1 MKHIT
6 YKQLRVYHFL
16 GILSCLLA
24 FSACDHGAQR
34 ELLIGYWEGEIPNP
48 TSGQQIPIAYDFR
61 QDGLTVTV
69 GLGEDATVIDWDSWR
84 IDSVIEG
91 DLRIRILR
99 LIDNRE
105 FESLARFYGDDEL
118 HLWDVGTE
126 HSSAAV
132 VHRMSP
138 AENEGSGDD

>member
-1 MKHIT
+1 MKRIT
-6 YKQLRVYHFL
+6 HKPLRVYHFL
-16 GILSCLLA
+16 GFLSCLLA
-24 FSACDHGAQR
+24 VAACDHGVQR
-34 ELLIGYWEGEIPNP
+34 ELLIGRWQGEIPNP

-61 QDGLTVTV
+61 QDGLTVTI
-69 GLGEDATVIDWDSWR
+69 GFGQDATVIAWDSWR
-84 IDSVIEG
+84 IDSVVEG

-126 HSSAAV
+126 HSSAAI
-132 VHRMSP
+132 VHRVDLIQS
-138 AENEGSGDD
+138 EGSGED